1 MAEKLWI
8 LIEKI
13 CHACLAWSWKLGKKD
28 LPDSTFQAFMQFVK
42 FGIVGFSNTVLAYV
56 LNIGTILLLTPLNVA
71 WDYVAGNLVG
81 FFLSV
86 LWAFFWNNKFVFVAK
101 DGEKRS
107 GGKALLKTYIS
118 YGFTE
123 VILNNVLS
131 YIWIDILGISK
142 FIAPAFNLV
151 LSVPINFF
159 INKLW
164 AFKTEKAE

>member
-1 MAEKLWI
+1 MVEKLWI

-118 YGFTE
+118 
-123 VILNNVLS
+123 S